1 MKFFLLSITLKM
13 SKRDP
18 SIFCYYNDNVLQGL
32 TVIFVDD
39 FLWSGTFDF
48 EANYISRLCKNVVI
62 GKENHSLFRYLGL
75 YLKENDS
82 GITLD

>member
-1 MKFFLLSITLKM
+1 M
-13 SKRDP
+13 
-18 SIFCYYNDNVLQGL
+18 
-32 TVIFVDD
+32 IFVDD